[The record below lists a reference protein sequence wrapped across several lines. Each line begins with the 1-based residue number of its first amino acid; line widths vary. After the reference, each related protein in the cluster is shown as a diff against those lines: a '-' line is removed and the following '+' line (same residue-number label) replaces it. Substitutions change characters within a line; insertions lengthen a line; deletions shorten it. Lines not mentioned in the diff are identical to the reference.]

1 MSKFIIYSCSGSSN
15 GNSNNNATINK
26 IVFEAT
32 NGQNTFN
39 TTFNLNS
46 NCLVFVNGVL
56 IESGYIINNNSIV
69 FNYSFDGGEIITII
83 N

>member
-1 MSKFIIYSCSGSSN
+1 MSKLTIISCSSN
-15 GNSNNNATINK
+15 GNGNANSSINK
-26 IVFEAT
+26 IVIEAV

-56 IESGYIINNNSIV
+56 LESGYIVNNNSVV
-69 FNYSFDGGEIITII
+69 FNYSFNGGEIITII